1 MTAANQSE
9 PYETP
14 TEEAIEGI
22 RQGLHEALTG
32 QILPLSAMWE
42 GIDLSESPTIQ
53 VDVGSDAIE
62 DEVGQD
68 KQTQQTDNDSAF

>member
-1 MTAANQSE
+1 MTEANQPE

-14 TEEAIEGI
+14 TEEEIEGI

-42 GIDLSESPTIQ
+42 GIDLSESPAIQ
-53 VDVGSDAIE
+53 VDVGNDGIEDAIAE
-62 DEVGQD
+62 YEQNQD
-68 KQTQQTDNDSAF
+68 T

>member
-1 MTAANQSE
+1 MTEANQPE

-22 RQGLHEALTG
+22 RQGLHEALSG

-42 GIDLSESPTIQ
+42 GIDPSESPAIQ
-53 VDVGSDAIE
+53 VDVGSDVIEEAISQYE
-62 DEVGQD
+62 
-68 KQTQQTDNDSAF
+68 QTQQTDSDSAL

>member
-1 MTAANQSE
+1 MTLNQPE

-42 GIDLSESPTIQ
+42 GIDLSESPAIQ
-53 VDVGSDAIE
+53 VDVGNDGIE
-62 DEVGQD
+62 ETIAQD
-68 KQTQQTDNDSAF
+68 GQTQQTDNDSAS